1 MLAQVDSLFW
11 QFRHFYIDLRLGLVS
26 GWRYRVHVP
35 CDLGPVLRTSRHS
48 HGGTV
53 AHPNADVFLCLVI
66 VQHVPL
72 FNGHTLRP
80 STCDTFRETR
90 VLSSYF
96 LLIFIYFSAAVT
108 IHKAQ
113 LQLSAQ
119 RMTLDRVTIDL
130 GRKRC
135 AFGLIFIAL
144 SRAKLFDSLRV
155 HPFYP
160 DRYNGIE
167 KGKHVEAR
175 CEDFRHLKVHAAS
188 LSSSLPILTL
198 SMLSIVSHCIH
209 NM

>member
-1 MLAQVDSLFW
+1 ML
-11 QFRHFYIDLRLGLVS
+11 
-26 GWRYRVHVP
+26 
-35 CDLGPVLRTSRHS
+35 
-48 HGGTV
+48 
-53 AHPNADVFLCLVI
+53 
-66 VQHVPL
+66 
-72 FNGHTLRP
+72 
-80 STCDTFRETR
+80 ST
-90 VLSSYF
+90 YF
-96 LLIFIYFSAAVT
+96 LLVFIYFSAAVT

-119 RMTLDRVTIDL
+119 RIKQRMTLDRVTIDL

-135 AFGLIFIAL
+135 ALGLIFIAL
-144 SRAKLFDSLRV
+144 SRAKPFDSLRV

-175 CEDFRHLKVHAAS
+175 REDFRHLKVHAAS